1 MELYNYYSLDEAI
14 DRKAVFKRLKQLQK
28 EAKIEFELDGEVFKI
43 EDLDLEEA
51 EVEELIELFDEND
64 VFPYLDKDDDDD
76 YDDFGYDD
84 YDEDE
89 F

>member
-1 MELYNYYSLDEAI
+1 MELHNYYSLDEAI
-14 DRKAVFKRLKQLQK
+14 DRKAVLKRLKQLQK
-28 EAKIEFELDGEVFKI
+28 EAKIEFELDGEIFKI

-51 EVEELIELFDEND
+51 EIEELIELFDEND
-64 VFPYLDKDDDDD
+64 VFPYLDKDDDD

>member
-1 MELYNYYSLDEAI
+1 M
-14 DRKAVFKRLKQLQK
+14 
-28 EAKIEFELDGEVFKI
+28 
-43 EDLDLEEA
+43 EEA